1 MRRSFLALAAL
12 ATLALACDDDDG
24 TNPDVLSMDFGTPSG
39 DAQTGAPDAELA
51 APFRVNLV
59 RGSAPAAN
67 EIVNWTVASGTSGT
81 GTLNVLTSTTD
92 AQGNAEAVLTLGPT
106 AGVVEVTATT
116 TGATGS
122 PLTFIAAAVVAGEYA
137 QVTLTNNQFDP
148 AEVTIDAG
156 GTVLFV
162 WPTGAIDHNIVP
174 VAPATIPSLA
184 TVQDGPFTH
193 EEIFNT
199 PGDYDYF
206 CSVHGTA
213 TTGMRGRVVVQ

>member
-24 TNPDVLSMDFGTPSG
+24 TNPDVLTMDFGTPSG
-39 DAQTGAPDAELA
+39 DAQTGAPSAVLSA
-51 APFRVNLV
+51 FRVNLT

-67 EIVNWTVASGTSGT
+67 EIVNWAIAT
-81 GTLNVLTSTTD
+81 GAGATLSVPTSTTD
-92 AQGNAEAVLTLGPT
+92 AQGNAETVLTLGPA
-106 AGVVEVTATT
+106 AGVVTVTATV

-122 PLTFIAAAVVAGEYA
+122 PLTFVASAVDDAFA
-137 QVTLTNNQFDP
+137 QVALTNNQFDP

-156 GTVLFV
+156 GKVAFV
-162 WPTGAIDHNIVP
+162 WTTGASQHNIVP
-174 VAPATIPSLA
+174 VAPATIPSSA
-184 TVQDGPFTH
+184 TVRDGPFTY
-193 EEIFNT
+193 EETFAT
-199 PGDYDYF
+199 PGNYDYF